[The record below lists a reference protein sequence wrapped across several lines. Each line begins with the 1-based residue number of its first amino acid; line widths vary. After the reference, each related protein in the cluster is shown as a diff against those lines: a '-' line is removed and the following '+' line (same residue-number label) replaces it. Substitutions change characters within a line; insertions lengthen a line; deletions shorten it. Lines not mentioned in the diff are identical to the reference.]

1 MANPLLISLGSNI
14 QSLASGAL
22 SSLIG
27 GSMSRNNTRSMMR
40 FQDSLNDQN
49 ALDAYNRQRSLM
61 EDAASIQKRGMIK
74 AGYNTAFGSNGS
86 VMSVSNPSSSS
97 VGLGSVDSNKMPSS
111 FQTLIDAKNAD
122 SNAKV
127 ADAHSKLLDS
137 QRVGQDIQNDYSVAN
152 ILSDI
157 DNKVAD
163 TRDKNSKARYQ
174 ELKNNLLNKYGDRQ
188 EGATT
193 GILENQEAQTAE
205 DAALAGINRQIAQ
218 STRPDKE
225 AYAHELV
232 ENEKKK
238 GKLLDAQVVT
248 ENGKVLVQQSEIAKN
263 FADAENTR
271 EDTKGKVIDNEVKA
285 ATKADTI
292 ATLKSQRVKAWY
304 DAQPKRVIDI
314 LLTSQACRN
323 AIAAL
328 QNGRDLSFS
337 EFRALAAVLGYENAG
352 ALANS
357 LLSYLLKV
365 KKANLLLLLLLIIII
380 AILSQILHNK
390 FSNFRL
396 YYMNK
401 YLSNCSKLIL

>member
-1 MANPLLISLGSNI
+1 MGALLNAIGSNVE
-14 QSLASGAL
+14 SLANGAL

-27 GSMSRNNTRSMMR
+27 GSISSHFSKSMMR
-40 FQDSLNDQN
+40 YQDKLNDQN
-49 ALDAYNRQRSLM
+49 ALDAYNRQRELMGDSASL
-61 EDAASIQKRGMIK
+61 QKQGMLK

-86 VMSVSNPSSSS
+86 VMSAGSSQMSS
-97 VGLGSVDSNKMPSS
+97 VGQSSMGNSMPNSLQS
-111 FQTLIDAKNAD
+111 MLDAKAVESNVKVND
-122 SNAKV
+122 S
-127 ADAHSKLLDS
+127 HSKLLDS
-137 QRVGQDIQNDYSVAN
+137 QRVGQDIENDYKVAN

-163 TRDKNSKARYQ
+163 TRDKNSKARGQ
-174 ELKNNLLNKYGDRQ
+174 ELKNFFLNKYGDRQ

-193 GILENQEAQTAE
+193 GILENQEAETAE
-205 DAALAGINRQIAQ
+205 NAAIAGINRQIEQ

-263 FADAENTR
+263 YADAENTR

-314 LLTSQACRN
+314 LLTSQECRN

-328 QNGRDLSFS
+328 QNGRELSFS

-357 LLSYLLKV
+357 LLSLFTKG
-365 KKANLLLLLLLIIII
+365 KKGKSAPAPTPYIYNRYTFTNTI
-380 AILSQILHNK
+380 Q
-390 FSNFRL
+390 
-396 YYMNK
+396 
-401 YLSNCSKLIL
+401 

>member
-1 MANPLLISLGSNI
+1 MANPLLISSVSNI
-14 QSLASGAL
+14 AKSAFGAL

-27 GSMSRNNTRSMMR
+27 GSLSNHATRSMMC

-97 VGLGSVDSNKMPSS
+97 VGLGSVDTNKMPES
-111 FQTLIDAKNAD
+111 FQSLLDAKDVD

-127 ADAHSKLLDS
+127 ADSHSRLLDS
-137 QRVGQDIQNDYSVAN
+137 QTQGQLIDNDYKAAN
-152 ILSDI
+152 AIADLS
-157 DNKVAD
+157 NKAAN
-163 TRDKNSKARYQ
+163 TRDANAKAHLN
-174 ELKNNLLNKYGDRQ
+174 EITANLEKKWGDRSY
-188 EGATT
+188 GAAV
-193 GILENQEAQTAE
+193 GKAE
-205 DAALAGINRQIAQ
+205 SDASAAVDNAAIVGLNRQIEQA
-218 STRPDKE
+218 TYNDKV
-225 AYAHELV
+225 AYAHELL

-238 GKLLDAQVVT
+238 GKLLDAQVVV
-248 ENGKVLVQQSEIAKN
+248 ENGIPRIQESEIAKN
-263 FADAENTR
+263 YADAENTR

-314 LLTSQACRN
+314 LLTSQECRN

-328 QNGRDLSFS
+328 QNGRELSFS
-337 EFRALAAVLGYENAG
+337 QFRALAAVLGYENAG

-357 LLSYLLKV
+357 LLGLLTKG
-365 KKANLLLLLLLIIII
+365 KKGKSAPAPTPYNNNRYTFTNTT
-380 AILSQILHNK
+380 Q
-390 FSNFRL
+390 
-396 YYMNK
+396 
-401 YLSNCSKLIL
+401 